1 MATSSLAL
9 RFFFLSVIFGEIVHG
24 CVITISNNCNYMVT
38 ACSQTGQQNI
48 DQWDLSAGTSQA
60 IDLGTACSWP
70 SAVVYASVTGQ
81 CAVTGTPYA
90 ATDRNLANLAEFTIP
105 GSGNQDF
112 YDLSNVNAYTIPM
125 SINAPTGCSSITCS
139 IGDISSFCQPNNV
152 LQTQPTGALSCVN
165 TDGTAG
171 LGPTAGTRQFKAACP
186 QAYSYNFDDATSTF
200 TCPTGSDYEVVFCP

>member
-1 MATSSLAL
+1 
-9 RFFFLSVIFGEIVHG
+9 
-24 CVITISNNCNYMVT
+24 MVT
-38 ACSQTGQQNI
+38 ACSQTWQQNI

-60 IDLGTACSWP
+60 IDLVTACSWP

-81 CAVTGTPYA
+81 CAVIGTPYA

-112 YDLSNVNAYTIPM
+112 YDLSSVNAYTIPM

-139 IGDISSFCQPNNV
+139 IGDIRHYPLVPFLASIP
-152 LQTQPTGALSCVN
+152 
-165 TDGTAG
+165 DGTAG
-171 LGPTAGTRQFKAACP
+171 LGPTAGTRQFQAACP
-186 QAYSYNFDDATSTF
+186 QAYSCNLDDATSTF

>member
-1 MATSSLAL
+1 
-9 RFFFLSVIFGEIVHG
+9 
-24 CVITISNNCNYMVT
+24 MVT

-48 DQWDLSAGTSQA
+48 DQYDLSAGTSQA

-81 CAVTGTPYA
+81 S
-90 ATDRNLANLAEFTIP
+90 NLAEFTIG

-112 YDLSNVNAYTIPM
+112 YDLNNANAYTIPM
-125 SINAPTGCSSITCS
+125 SINAPTGCTTITCS
-139 IGDISSFCQPNNV
+139 ISDISSFCQPNNDI
-152 LQTQPTGALSCVN
+152 QTLPTGALSCVN

-171 LGPTAGTRQFKAACP
+171 LGPTAGTMQFKAACP
-186 QAYSYNFDDATSTF
+186 QAYINNFDDATSTL